1 MKSRARISFL
11 CLFGLTLVLSLGQ
24 PVHARTIL
32 GLAPAAYALDA
43 GQRAALSKLQP
54 SLAAKIGQPVAIR
67 SLASEPLLQDWL
79 LRFRE
84 VDAALMTRVAYRKQ
98 PAGALVPLVDVYA
111 KGDSAP
117 SLVLVVAPWLDQKL
131 LEAWRDAFLELG
143 ADAAARAALDDAG
156 IASVARYGVK
166 PATAIPAVAAPIPVP
181 PPAPVPAPAQVSSPA
196 PPPVT
201 VTAIASPQVALPAPV
216 PPPAPPLVA
225 VPAVAS
231 SDTKPVVAV
240 QQEYP
245 SGLTGLIRRVVEQNQ
260 RIQMQRAQ
268 FDIKLAE
275 EEKTFSIFEPNLVAS
290 LQFEDSDMRNTAEES
305 ASRLFEEV
313 YHERN
318 WNYSASLQG
327 LAPTGARYKLAYS
340 LRDLSN
346 SLTDNYY
353 GTGEHQMS
361 LGLSLR
367 QPLLK
372 NAGIDVTRSGIN
384 VAAAESR
391 ASLHDYRREMMKTVG
406 EAGLIYWRYYQA
418 REKHKLRQES
428 VRIAEQILNDNR
440 ERLRTGKMAET
451 EVFEAQAALASR
463 QSLLSE
469 AAQELREYTNHLRRV
484 LSITTVD
491 ESLPLEVGEPPAV
504 SPPSLD
510 RAAILQKSFEL
521 RPDYLAALERM
532 KQADIKIAYARNQ
545 RWPELDLTASYTL
558 NGLDVSRSSAW
569 EQIEEANYASW
580 AVGMEFRLPLQGG
593 IESRS
598 DLKKQELEKKRL
610 LWALKD
616 IQATVT
622 NGVDTALHQVASATE
637 RLDYVNG
644 SLALRKQLL
653 EAEKARLQAG
663 KSNSR
668 QVLEK
673 EDSYRVAQE
682 EALESRVKL
691 QTALL
696 DLEQADGSILIR
708 NGVEIMGRDF

>member
-11 CLFGLTLVLSLGQ
+11 CLLGLTLVLSPGQ
-24 PVHARTIL
+24 PVHASTTL

-43 GQRAALSKLQP
+43 GQRTALSRLQT

-84 VDAALMTRVAYRKQ
+84 VDAALLTREVFRRQ

-111 KGDSAP
+111 KGDSSP
-117 SLVLVVAPWLDQKL
+117 SMVLVAAPGLDQTL
-131 LEAWRDAFLELG
+131 LDAWRDAFLELG
-143 ADAAARAALDDAG
+143 ADAAARTALDDAG
-156 IASVARYGVK
+156 IASVARHSVRPLPAKPETGVST
-166 PATAIPAVAAPIPVP
+166 PVAVSAPIPSS
-181 PPAPVPAPAQVSSPA
+181 AQVSSPA

-216 PPPAPPLVA
+216 PPPAPPLIA
-225 VPAVAS
+225 VPSTAP
-231 SDTKPVVAV
+231 SDAKPVVAV
-240 QQEYP
+240 QQEYS
-245 SGLTGLIRRVVEQNQ
+245 SGLSGLVQRVVAENQ
-260 RIQMQRAQ
+260 RIKMQRAQ

-290 LQFEDSDMRNTAEES
+290 LQLEDSDMRNTAEES

-313 YHERN
+313 YRERN

-346 SLTDNYY
+346 TLTDDYY

-372 NAGIDVTRSGIN
+372 NAGIGVTRSGIDA
-384 VAAAESR
+384 AAAESR

-451 EVFEAQAALASR
+451 EVLEAQAALASR
-463 QSLLSE
+463 RNTPTTCGASC
-469 AAQELREYTNHLRRV
+469 RLRRRK
-484 LSITTVD
+484 
-491 ESLPLEVGEPPAV
+491 
-504 SPPSLD
+504 
-510 RAAILQKSFEL
+510 RACRWRWASL
-521 RPDYLAALERM
+521 RPSAPPL
-532 KQADIKIAYARNQ
+532 
-545 RWPELDLTASYTL
+545 WTAPRSCRGPL
-558 NGLDVSRSSAW
+558 NCGRITWRPSS
-569 EQIEEANYASW
+569 
-580 AVGMEFRLPLQGG
+580 G
-593 IESRS
+593 
-598 DLKKQELEKKRL
+598 
-610 LWALKD
+610 
-616 IQATVT
+616 
-622 NGVDTALHQVASATE
+622 
-637 RLDYVNG
+637 
-644 SLALRKQLL
+644 
-653 EAEKARLQAG
+653 
-663 KSNSR
+663 
-668 QVLEK
+668 
-673 EDSYRVAQE
+673 
-682 EALESRVKL
+682 
-691 QTALL
+691 
-696 DLEQADGSILIR
+696 
-708 NGVEIMGRDF
+708 

>member
-11 CLFGLTLVLSLGQ
+11 CLFGLTLVLSLSQ
-24 PVHARTIL
+24 PVHARTTL

-43 GQRAALSKLQP
+43 GQRAALSRLQS

-84 VDAALMTRVAYRKQ
+84 VDAALLTREVFRRQ
-98 PAGALVPLVDVYA
+98 PAGALVPLVDVYT
-111 KGDSAP
+111 KGDAAP
-117 SLVLVVAPWLDQKL
+117 SLVLVVAPWLDQAL
-131 LEAWRDAFLELG
+131 LDAWRDAFLELG
-143 ADAAARAALDDAG
+143 ADAAARTALDDAG
-156 IASVARYGVK
+156 IASIARYGVK
-166 PATAIPAVAAPIPVP
+166 PATAIPVVAAPTPAPIPVP
-181 PPAPVPAPAQVSSPA
+181 PPAPVTSPAPAPAATTALVPPRVDPAVSAMP
-196 PPPVT
+196 
-201 VTAIASPQVALPAPV
+201 LPAAPEAK
-216 PPPAPPLVA
+216 PAAAESLA
-225 VPAVAS
+225 NQA
-231 SDTKPVVAV
+231 
-240 QQEYP
+240 
-245 SGLTGLIRRVVEQNQ
+245 GLSGLIRRVVEQNQ
-260 RIQMQRAQ
+260 RLQMQRAQ

-275 EEKTFSIFEPNLVAS
+275 EEKSFSIFEPSLVAS
-290 LQFEDSDMRNTAEES
+290 LQLEDSDMRNTAEES

-346 SLTDNYY
+346 TLTDDYY

-372 NAGIDVTRSGIN
+372 NAGIGVTRSGIDA
-384 VAAAESR
+384 AAAESR

-451 EVFEAQAALASR
+451 EVLEAQAALASR
-463 QSLLSE
+463 RSLLSE
-469 AAQELREYTNHLRRV
+469 AAQELREYANHLRRI
-484 LSITTVD
+484 LSITSAD
-491 ESLPLEVGEPPAV
+491 ESLPLEVGEPPAF

-637 RLDYVNG
+637 RLDYING
-644 SLALRKQLL
+644 SLALRRQLL

-691 QTALL
+691 QTALI
-696 DLEQADGSILIR
+696 DLEQADGSILLR